1 MKKLISSILILSI
14 CSLSWAQDPD
24 GDGIPSASDNCPTA
38 FNPFQTDSDGDGIG
52 DICDTDDDGDGVLDV
67 NEGYS
72 MSFDD
77 FESVAAN
84 TNISTGTLSISG
96 LSGLE
101 KVLWSYDASTQ
112 AATLLSKFVSLVSY
126 TGSPTIAI
134 DQNENDSTADNAH
147 MASAVATTTNLLI
160 SNIRVIISSDFSH
173 TQSWTS
179 SIANEYGHSIGAPN
193 QDPIWNDDYAG
204 SIDGVLCYG
213 YDTGASEAILRAPNS
228 NKASYNAVPR
238 ASGWYRQ
245 ESTFYVKPNGSSSP
259 TLYLDI
265 RTAKYGSGSF
275 TTIATATSI
284 DLGLAADYP
293 WLNNASLFHS
303 YDEFLDNV
311 RIEVEYDSDNDG
323 IPNHLE
329 SDRDG
334 DGLNDGDELTIG
346 TDPDIFEDND
356 SDGIA
361 DHFDPDDDNDGI
373 LDFIECGFLDGG
385 LINGGFELGTN
396 GCNGIYDATMIDGW
410 NTTATD
416 DKMEIWC
423 DGRVLGGITYNA
435 KEGSR
440 LAEINANEIAALF
453 QTINTT
459 PGTYMIWSASH
470 LSRGSSPVQTINI
483 RAGATSTTSTIL
495 ETRTATVTW
504 QDYSGVYLIPT
515 GQVSTVFLFEATSGG
530 GSGNLLD
537 RISFDQPANACTLDT
552 DGDGIQNSF
561 DLDADGDGYL
571 DSVEGTGDDDG
582 DGIMNFLDPTDFGLT
597 VSPTSITVSESPT
610 SQDFTVV
617 LTRIPS
623 SDVVLSL
630 LVSDSS
636 EITLSTSTLTF
647 TTSTWSSTQ
656 TITLTGVDDL
666 IRDGDILQDLVISV
680 VDSLSDDNYDTVSDT
695 LINVRTQDDDEE
707 LCVTFPFNASDFN
720 LVSSAVASGST
731 DISLTQETLAS
742 NGSAWFTRRLD
753 LRVNFTLDFEV
764 YLGSDTSSP
773 TGADGLV
780 FVLQNID
787 TGQGTAGAG
796 IGYGGINPSYAI
808 EIDTY
813 KNGWDPISDHIGF
826 VPNGQ
831 VANVLS
837 GTDIIDITDVENQQ
851 WHNMSVSWDASENNL
866 SYQFDHS
873 DGTTYTNSKTI
884 DIRNT
889 ILMSDVGFWGLTAA
903 TGGWYNFHNV
913 RFTASSTICLAT
925 EILPPTGSST
935 QTFCAADAPTLNDI
949 ILSVEND
956 SGGLPYNKVWY
967 TTATGTVN
975 LPLSTALVEGVTYY
989 AEAANFSDPTNI
1001 FYRQSVTRIPVL
1013 IDLIDPGFNIATPTL
1028 SLSEGGS
1035 STTIGVAL
1043 SDQPSSTVVV
1053 ELTSSTSSDV
1063 SFSVS
1068 SFTFTNSNWNVT
1080 QTATISVVDDIIVEG
1095 SETVTV
1101 SIAIVDSA
1109 SDDCYD
1115 PLANTDLIL
1124 TVTDNDSAAYLVS
1137 TLSGTL
1143 TENDITTRSFSVS
1156 LTSQPGSNVVFDLI
1170 VGDTTE
1176 VSANVSSLTF
1186 TPSNWN
1192 TTQVVT
1198 LSSVD
1203 DNLIDGTQ
1211 TTSIVIQVN
1220 SASPPIYTALASQT
1234 RSIQTLDDDSA
1245 GIFISIVQGDLTE
1258 GDATTASFE
1267 VSLQTIPSG
1276 TVTLVLSLSENTEA
1290 SLGVSSLTFTASNW
1304 NVSQTVLLSSVEDSV
1319 LDGTQTTT
1327 ITLAVDATSPAA
1339 YATLSDSYLT
1349 VSTLDNEAAG
1359 AVVTMIDNL
1368 TGEDGE
1374 TGSFSIRLT
1383 EPPTANVTIFL
1394 SSSNTGEGSVQN
1406 AVSFTLANW
1415 NTAQIIIV
1423 TGVNDNPPE
1432 ADGAIPFQIITGNV
1446 SSTDSFYNALD
1457 GSTISDLTFTNQN
1470 DDPPGIVV
1478 GALGND
1484 YSTTEAGETVT
1495 LQFELLS
1502 QPSGGASVSFPLT
1515 INSGNDEIQ
1524 LGTTT
1529 VTISSAN
1536 WDQPQNNQVVI
1547 TGLDDPFVD
1556 GDQQI
1561 VILTGDPSSS
1571 DLEYDLLTASDIAD
1585 PTIINQDNDV
1595 AALFISS
1602 PGNVSEAGLTTSFT
1616 ITLASE
1622 INANVVLSLSI
1633 VDSSELSLTVTQLL
1647 FTSTNWSQ
1655 PQTIIVTGL
1664 DDTEVD
1670 GDVSSALVVAI
1681 ASETIETAYLT
1692 INSAQILITNLDDES
1707 PDSSSDTNNEDDS
1720 NSESSSTTE
1729 TNTATDSDTT
1739 VTETTNPTTTPT
1751 TPAES
1756 NPLEE
1761 SVRFEIEVRERLEI
1775 PTAFSPDNDGMN
1787 DGWVIEGLDAYPNNR
1802 LEIWNR
1808 WGLKVY
1814 ESVNY
1819 QNNWIGENTIG
1830 FRIGNENILP
1840 EGTYF
1845 YKLIVEEKVVF
1856 QGYIYLKR
1864 RR

>member
-1 MKKLISSILILSI
+1 MKKLISSILILSF
-14 CSLSWAQDPD
+14 CTLSWAQDPD

-38 FNPFQTDSDGDGIG
+38 FNPFQTDTDGDGIG
-52 DICDTDDDGDGVLDV
+52 DICDTDDDGDGVLDI

-77 FESVAAN
+77 FESVTAN

-101 KVLWSYDASTQ
+101 KVLWSYDTSTQ
-112 AATLLSKFVSLVSY
+112 AATLLSKFVSLVNY

-147 MASAVATTTNLLI
+147 MASAVATTTNLLV
-160 SNIRVIISSDFSH
+160 SNIRITISSDFSH

-193 QDPIWNDDYAG
+193 QDPVWNDDYAG
-204 SIDGVLCYG
+204 SIDGILCYG
-213 YDTGASEAILRAPNS
+213 YDTGSSEALLRSPNS
-228 NKASYNAVPR
+228 NKASYNAVSR

-329 SDRDG
+329 ADRDG

-346 TDPDIFEDND
+346 TDPDVFEDND

-373 LDFIECGFLDGG
+373 LDFIECGFLNGG
-385 LINGGFELGTN
+385 LVNGGFELGTN
-396 GCNGIYDATMIDGW
+396 GCNGIFDASMIDGW

-416 DKMEIWC
+416 NQMEIWC
-423 DGRVLGGITYNA
+423 DGRVLDRTYNA
-435 KEGSR
+435 REGSR
-440 LAEINANEIAALF
+440 LAEINATETAALF

-470 LSRGSSPVQTINI
+470 LSRASSPVQTINI
-483 RAGATSTTSTIL
+483 RAGASSTTSTIL
-495 ETRTATVTW
+495 ETRTATITW

-515 GQVSTVFLFEATSGG
+515 GQVSTVFLFEATAGG
-530 GSGNLLD
+530 GFGNLLD

-582 DGIMNFLDPTDFGLT
+582 DGVMNFLDPTDFGFT
-597 VSPTSITVSESPT
+597 VSPTSIVVSESPT

-630 LVSDSS
+630 VVSDSS
-636 EITLSTSTLTF
+636 EITLSTATLTF

-656 TITLTGVDDL
+656 TVTLTGVDDL
-666 IRDGDILQDLVISV
+666 IRDGDILQDLVITV
-680 VDSLSDDNYDTVSDT
+680 VDSLSDDDYDTVSDT
-695 LINVRTQDDDEE
+695 LISVRTQDDDAE
-707 LCVTFPFNASDFN
+707 LCTTIPFSVMDFN
-720 LVSSAVASGST
+720 LVNSATST
-731 DISLTQETLAS
+731 LATELSLTQTATS
-742 NGSAWFTRRLD
+742 QSGSAWYQRKMD
-753 LRVNFTLDFEV
+753 LRVDFNLSFEV
-764 YLGSDTSSP
+764 YLGTDNGGP
-773 TGADGLV
+773 YGADGLV
-780 FVLQNID
+780 FAIQNID
-787 TGQGTAGAG
+787 TGQGSLGAG
-796 IGYGGINPSYAI
+796 IGYGGITPSYAI

-813 KNGWDPISDHIGF
+813 QNSYDPADDHIAF

-831 VANVLS
+831 YSNTLS
-837 GTDIIDITDVENQQ
+837 APELQTINDVENQQ
-851 WHNMSVSWDASENNL
+851 WHDFAISWDASETRL

-873 DGTTYTNSKTI
+873 DGTTYTNSITVDLI
-884 DIRNT
+884 NT
-889 ILMSDVGFWGLTAA
+889 ILNSEVGYWGFTAG
-903 TGGWYNFHNV
+903 TGGWYNYHNV

-949 ILSVEND
+949 VLSVEND

-1001 FYRQSVTRIPVL
+1001 YYRQSVTRIPVL
-1013 IDLIDPGFNIATPTL
+1013 IDLIDPGINIATPTL

-1053 ELTSSTSSDV
+1053 ELTSSTASDV

-1115 PLANTDLIL
+1115 PLANTDLVL

-1143 TENDITTRSFSVS
+1143 TENDITTRSFTVS

-1176 VSANVSSLTF
+1176 VSASVSSLTF
-1186 TPSNWN
+1186 TPANWN
-1192 TTQVVT
+1192 TAQVVT

-1220 SASPPIYTALASQT
+1220 SASPPIYTSLASQT
-1234 RSIQTLDDDSA
+1234 RSIQTLDNDSA
-1245 GIFISIVQGDLTE
+1245 GIFISSVQGDLTE

-1304 NVSQTVLLSSVEDSV
+1304 NVSQTVLLSSVDDSV

-1339 YATLSDSYLT
+1339 YAALSDSYLT

-1359 AVVTMIDNL
+1359 AVVTILDNL
-1368 TGEDGE
+1368 TGEDGD

-1394 SSSNTGEGSVQN
+1394 SSSNTGEGSVQS
-1406 AVSFTLANW
+1406 ALSFTPANW
-1415 NTAQIIIV
+1415 NTAQVIIV

-1432 ADGAIPFQIITGNV
+1432 ADGAVPYQIITGNV
-1446 SSTDSFYNALD
+1446 SSTDLFYNALD
-1457 GSTISDLTFTNQN
+1457 GSTISDLSFTNQN

-1484 YSTTEAGETVT
+1484 YSTTEAGDTVT

-1502 QPSGGASVSFPLT
+1502 QPSGGASVCFPLT
-1515 INSGNDEIQ
+1515 INSCND
-1524 LGTTT
+1524 
-1529 VTISSAN
+1529 
-1536 WDQPQNNQVVI
+1536 
-1547 TGLDDPFVD
+1547 
-1556 GDQQI
+1556 
-1561 VILTGDPSSS
+1561 
-1571 DLEYDLLTASDIAD
+1571 
-1585 PTIINQDNDV
+1585 
-1595 AALFISS
+1595 
-1602 PGNVSEAGLTTSFT
+1602 
-1616 ITLASE
+1616 
-1622 INANVVLSLSI
+1622 
-1633 VDSSELSLTVTQLL
+1633 
-1647 FTSTNWSQ
+1647 
-1655 PQTIIVTGL
+1655 
-1664 DDTEVD
+1664 
-1670 GDVSSALVVAI
+1670 
-1681 ASETIETAYLT
+1681 
-1692 INSAQILITNLDDES
+1692 
-1707 PDSSSDTNNEDDS
+1707 
-1720 NSESSSTTE
+1720 
-1729 TNTATDSDTT
+1729 
-1739 VTETTNPTTTPT
+1739 
-1751 TPAES
+1751 
-1756 NPLEE
+1756 
-1761 SVRFEIEVRERLEI
+1761 
-1775 PTAFSPDNDGMN
+1775 
-1787 DGWVIEGLDAYPNNR
+1787 
-1802 LEIWNR
+1802 
-1808 WGLKVY
+1808 
-1814 ESVNY
+1814 
-1819 QNNWIGENTIG
+1819 
-1830 FRIGNENILP
+1830 
-1840 EGTYF
+1840 
-1845 YKLIVEEKVVF
+1845 
-1856 QGYIYLKR
+1856 
-1864 RR
+1864 